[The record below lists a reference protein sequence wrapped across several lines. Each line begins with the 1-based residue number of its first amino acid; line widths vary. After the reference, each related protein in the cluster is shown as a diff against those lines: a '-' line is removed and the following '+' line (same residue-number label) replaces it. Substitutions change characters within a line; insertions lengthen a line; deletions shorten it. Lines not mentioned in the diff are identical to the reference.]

1 MLILKIIELSA
12 EEHELLEHPA
22 IAGVI
27 LFSCNYEDPS
37 RLRSLTSKIK
47 KNKYFIVVYCRGPR
61 EGGRVQRFREGFTDL
76 PNMRHF
82 GQIYSSDPE
91 QEKTAL
97 QRKLPIT

>member
-47 KNKYFIVVYCRGPR
+47 KTNASLFITVDQ

-91 QEKTAL
+91 QAKTAL
-97 QRKLPIT
+97 QRQLTIT